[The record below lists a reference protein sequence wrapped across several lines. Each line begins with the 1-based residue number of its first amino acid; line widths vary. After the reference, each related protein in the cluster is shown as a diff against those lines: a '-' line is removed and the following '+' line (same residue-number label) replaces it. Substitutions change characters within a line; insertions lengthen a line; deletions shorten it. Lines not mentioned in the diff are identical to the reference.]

1 MKALHRHLLVT
12 AGALVALVAAGSQA
26 ELEAQRTI
34 RADPNA
40 PRMMVGTFRGNERGL
55 GTQAATAIESRLRQ
69 DIAYKELWVISRADV
84 VGVLE
89 ASGFHPDSALDPTN
103 AKQLATLLRADE
115 YVAGRVDKTGG
126 KYAIDARLVLSRDN
140 ALVQPLPRVEASR
153 MDQAAL
159 LLSREVQAA
168 RKQLAGEK
176 KCVQHIRENKNDSA
190 VTAAKAGIAAY
201 ERSTLARLCLATAY
215 QQMKAPPESILA
227 VTNAVL
233 AIDPRSRYALQLA
246 ADAHKAL
253 GQEQQAVQAYTS
265 LLAAAPNDPNL
276 VRGVVEQLAG
286 MGNLDLAKPIVD
298 TAVAENPGDMGLVR
312 LQWLIYLT
320 AKDWKGAARIGESMV
335 QTDTASADT
344 LFFRN
349 LAIAYLNDSQPQKA
363 AEAAARGVAKF
374 PNDPSLMLFQATLL
388 RQAGQLPQAL
398 EVVRRIERVDP
409 KADRLWVQKAT
420 IFNEMNQPD
429 SALVALQAGVTHGE
443 DSTIVSQIA
452 LQQGNVLYRKSN
464 ESKSRDDYQA
474 ALKWLQFSD
483 QVAKSPQAALLI
495 GVTSFNLGQS
505 AANEASKAKSCEL
518 AQLADQSFNNAMI
531 FLPRGAQV
539 QQEAAAQMLNAI
551 NQFQPFVADQIK
563 RHCR

>member
-1 MKALHRHLLVT
+1 MKALHRHLLAV
-12 AGALVALVAAGSQA
+12 AGAFVGLAVAGSQSEVA
-26 ELEAQRTI
+26 AQRTI

-40 PRMMVGTFRGNERGL
+40 PRMMVGTFRGNDKGV

-69 DIAYKELWVISRADV
+69 DIPYKELWVISRADV

-103 AKQLATLLRADE
+103 SRQLATLLRADE
-115 YVAGRVDKTGG
+115 YLAGRVDKAGG
-126 KYAIDARLVLSRDN
+126 KFTIDARLVLSRDN

-153 MDQAAL
+153 LDQAAL

-176 KCVQHIRENKNDSA
+176 QCVQNIRENKNEEA
-190 VTAAKAGIAAY
+190 VAAAKAGVAAY
-201 ERSTLARLCLATAY
+201 PRSTLARLCLATAY
-215 QQMKAPPESILA
+215 QQMKQPPESILA
-227 VTNAVL
+227 VTREVL

-246 ADAHKAL
+246 ADAYKTL
-253 GQEQQAVQAYTS
+253 GQEQQAVQAYTQ
-265 LLAAAPNDPNL
+265 LLASAPNDPNL

-286 MGNLDLAKPIVD
+286 MGNLDIAKPIVD

-320 AKDWKGAARIGESMV
+320 AKDWRGAARIGESLIEA
-335 QTDTASADT
+335 DTAAGDT

-363 AEAAARGVAKF
+363 AEVAARGVAKF
-374 PNDPSLMLFQATLL
+374 PTDPSLMLFQATLL

-420 IFNEMNQPD
+420 IFNEMEQPD
-429 SALVALQAGVTHGE
+429 SALAALQQGLTHGE
-443 DSTIVSQIA
+443 DTTLVSQLA
-452 LQQGNVLYRKSN
+452 LQTGNALYRKSN
-464 ESKSRDDYQA
+464 ESKARADYEA
-474 ALKWLQFSD
+474 ALRWLKFSD
-483 QVAKSPQAALLI
+483 QASQSPQAALLI
-495 GVTSFNLGQS
+495 GVTSFNLGQTV
-505 AANEASKAKSCEL
+505 ANEASKAKSCEL
-518 AQLADQSFNNAMI
+518 ARLAQSSFNDAQI
-531 FLPRGAQV
+531 YLPRGAQV
-539 QQEAAAQMLNAI
+539 QQEAAAQMLGAI
-551 NQFQPFVADQIK
+551 PQFEPFINDQIK

>member
-1 MKALHRHLLVT
+1 MKALQRHSLAIVGAFVALAA
-12 AGALVALVAAGSQA
+12 AGAPAD
-26 ELEAQRTI
+26 LEAQRTI

-40 PRMMVGTFRGNERGL
+40 PRMMVGTFRGNEKGL

-69 DIAYKELWVISRADV
+69 DIAYKDLWVITRADV
-84 VGVLE
+84 TGVLE
-89 ASGFHPDSALDPTN
+89 ASGFHPDSALDATN

-115 YVAGRVDKTGG
+115 YLAGRIDKSGG
-126 KYAIDARLVLSRDN
+126 KFTIDARLVLSRDN

-153 MDQAAL
+153 LDQAAL

-168 RKQLAGEK
+168 RKQISAEK
-176 KCVQHIRENKNDSA
+176 KCVQNIRENKNEEA

-215 QQMKAPPESILA
+215 QQLKMPPESILA
-227 VTNAVL
+227 VTSQVL
-233 AIDPRSRYALQLA
+233 TVDPRSRYALQLA
-246 ADAHKAL
+246 ADAYKGL
-253 GQEQQAVQAYTS
+253 GQEQQAVQAYTT
-265 LLAAAPNDPNL
+265 LLAAAPNDPTL

-286 MGNLDLAKPIVD
+286 MGNLDIAKPIVD

-320 AKDWKGAARIGESMV
+320 AKDWKGAARIGEDLIRA
-335 QTDTASADT
+335 DTAAGDT

-363 AEAAARGVAKF
+363 AEAAARGAAKF
-374 PNDPSLMLFQATLL
+374 PSDPSLLLFQATLL

-398 EVVRRIERVDP
+398 EVVRRIERINP
-409 KADRLWVQKAT
+409 RAERLWVQKAT

-429 SALVALQAGVTHGE
+429 SALVALKTGLGNGE

-452 LQQGNVLYRKSN
+452 LQQGNALYRKSN
-464 ESKSRDDYQA
+464 ETKTRDDYQA
-474 ALKWLQFSD
+474 ALRWLEFSD
-483 QVAKSPQAALLI
+483 QAAKSPQAALLI

-505 AANEASKAKSCEL
+505 AANEASKAKSCDL
-518 AQLADQSFNNAMI
+518 ARLADQSFNSAQI
-531 FLPRGAQV
+531 YLPRGAQV
-539 QQEAAAQMLNAI
+539 QQEAAAQMMGAI

-563 RHCR
+563 RHCK